1 MKAELIPLN
10 GDPPIPI
17 RRDLTIV
24 GRREFCDVRVDHASL
39 SKRHCLVVRTDGLLM
54 VRDLASTNGTKVN
67 GQKVFWAAL
76 LPNDRLTLGKYKFRV
91 YLGPDDARSPSEEE
105 LVARRSPPA
114 PPAAFAAPTPAGNA
128 AIGVPYAQDDPIDA
142 EPMIINDDD
151 LWLDDS
157 DEEPIFLELD

>member
-1 MKAELIPLN
+1 MIPLN

-24 GRREFCDVRVDHASL
+24 GRREFCDVRVDHPSL

-76 LPNDRLTLGKYKFRV
+76 LPNDRLTLGKYKFRI
-91 YLGPDDARSPSEEE
+91 YLGPDDARSPSEEA
-105 LVARRSPPA
+105 LVARQT
-114 PPAAFAAPTPAGNA
+114 PAAAPADFVAPTPAGNA
-128 AIGVPYAQDDPIDA
+128 ASGEPYRQADPIDS
-142 EPMIINDDD
+142 EPMVISDDD

-157 DEEPIFLELD
+157 DEEPILLELD

>member
-76 LPNDRLTLGKYKFRV
+76 LPNDRLTLGKYKFRI
-91 YLGPDDARSPSEEE
+91 YLGPDDVRSPSEEE
-105 LVARRSPPA
+105 LVARRTPA

-128 AIGVPYAQDDPIDA
+128 AMGEPYAQADPVDD